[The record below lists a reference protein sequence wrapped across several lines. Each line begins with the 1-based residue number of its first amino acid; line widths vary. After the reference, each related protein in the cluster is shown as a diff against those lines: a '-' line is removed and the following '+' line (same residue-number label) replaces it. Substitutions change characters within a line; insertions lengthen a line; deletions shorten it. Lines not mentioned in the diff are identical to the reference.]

1 MQVNKEYS
9 NCLRCGRKLKSEE
22 SKKLGFGKICFEKLQ
37 HETEAK
43 ELFDVENVNELSNNS
58 NTANK

>member
-22 SKKLGFGKICFEKLQ
+22 SKKLGFGKICFEKWQ

-43 ELFDVENVNELSNNS
+43 KLFDMENANELPNS
-58 NTANK
+58 SDTDNK